1 MLSAQVEAE
10 NLKIIKTASF
20 SLDDWFDAGSLGCFK
35 FLEGKVHSWFILC
48 SGLLITIK
56 VNLTWVEAQLA
67 CEQQGGFLAEPTS
80 SL

>member
-1 MLSAQVEAE
+1 M
-10 NLKIIKTASF
+10 IHHMMF
-20 SLDDWFDAGSLGCFK
+20 WFT
-35 FLEGKVHSWFILC
+35 HHY
-48 SGLLITIK
+48 IK